1 MSKLGFKKFD
11 EMIGQIDVL
20 DRKKAI
26 NHWKAKGLDF
36 SKLFFDPKMGDK
48 VPKFNCE
55 KQEHP
60 IKDILDK
67 QLIELSKNALRQRKK
82 VNISLPIHNYNRST
96 GAMLSGEVARV
107 PLGMWGYQI
116 IQ

>member
-36 SKLFFDPKMGDK
+36 LSFSLIQNGRK
-48 VPKFNCE
+48 VPK
-55 KQEHP
+55 
-60 IKDILDK
+60 I
-67 QLIELSKNALRQRKK
+67 
-82 VNISLPIHNYNRST
+82 
-96 GAMLSGEVARV
+96 
-107 PLGMWGYQI
+107 
-116 IQ
+116 

>member
-36 SKLFFDPKMGDK
+36 SKLFFDPKMGESAK
-48 VPKFNCE
+48 
-55 KQEHP
+55 
-60 IKDILDK
+60 I
-67 QLIELSKNALRQRKK
+67 
-82 VNISLPIHNYNRST
+82 
-96 GAMLSGEVARV
+96 
-107 PLGMWGYQI
+107 
-116 IQ
+116 